1 MALDGDDPLSDAVR
15 MPNGFLDAPAFRDRR
30 AAGMAVADA
39 VAELPGLVDPIVL
52 ALPRGGVPVA
62 AEVAARI
69 HAPLDVLAVRKLGV
83 PGHEELAMGAV
94 ASGGTLYLDR
104 DIIGRLGLPASTVD
118 AVRRHEEAEVEARS
132 ARYRGARPWPP
143 LAARSVL
150 LVDDGVA
157 TGSTML
163 AAIAA
168 LKAQGPHEL
177 IVAVPVAPD
186 DTCERLREAA
196 DRVVC
201 VRCPPDLWAIS
212 LWYEDFAQVSDEE
225 VRAILDRASATGA
238 AGG

>member
-1 MALDGDDPLSDAVR
+1 MSNPFAE
-15 MPNGFLDAPAFRDRR
+15 APAFRDRADAG
-30 AAGMAVADA
+30 AALADA
-39 VAELPGLVDPIVL
+39 VARLTGLVDPIVL

-62 AEVAARI
+62 AEVAARLA
-69 HAPLDVLAVRKLGV
+69 APLDVLAVRKLGV

-104 DIIGRLGLPASTVD
+104 DIIGRIGLPASTVD
-118 AVRRHEEAEVEARS
+118 AVRRREEAEVEDRS
-132 ARYRGARPWPP
+132 WRYRGGRPWPP

-168 LKAQGPHEL
+168 LRAQGPHEL
-177 IVAVPVAPD
+177 VVSVPVAPD
-186 DTCERLREAA
+186 DTCAQLREAA

-212 LWYEDFAQVSDEE
+212 LWYEDFAQVSDDE
-225 VRAILDRASATGA
+225 VRAILARASATRPAPG
-238 AGG
+238 